1 MNLYVIG
8 AVTGIPND
16 NRPEFERVRWTLKG
30 VDGIGKVGIPHDYI
44 EDMFEDDITWVGA
57 MRISIAAMLGLHTE
71 YIHDFAYDG
80 IAMLDGWENSKG
92 AVIEHDLAEALGI
105 PRKPWKEWL

>member
-16 NRPEFERVRWTLKG
+16 NRPEFERVRKELESAG
-30 VDGIGKVGIPHDYI
+30 HRVMIPHDFVAC
-44 EDMFEDDITWVGA
+44 DCTWEQA
-57 MRISIAAMLGLHTE
+57 MRYSIHHLTTQSYPDLEPT
-71 YIHDFAYDG
+71 YNV
-80 IAMLDGWENSKG
+80 AMLDGWENSKG

-105 PRKPWKEWL
+105 PCKPWEEWL